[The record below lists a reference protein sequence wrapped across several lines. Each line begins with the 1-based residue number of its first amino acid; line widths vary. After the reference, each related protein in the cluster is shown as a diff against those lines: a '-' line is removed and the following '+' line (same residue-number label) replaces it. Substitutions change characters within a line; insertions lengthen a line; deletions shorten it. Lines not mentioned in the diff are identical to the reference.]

1 MQRKREC
8 NYRQAIDADAEPPNN
23 VVRYELVY
31 GNYGKKFDLNE
42 TSGELILLL
51 PITKFRQKKQSAYE
65 KFSKKAKTKFVN
77 SQEEARNDFL
87 MVTRNV
93 EENESTRINL
103 GNLTKEMST
112 EVIKKRRKRADDDA
126 LYTLT
131 ARAYDLGKSIENYL
145 PNNFPAYGISTK

>member
-103 GNLTKEMST
+103 RNLTKEMST

>member
-1 MQRKREC
+1 M
-8 NYRQAIDADAEPPNN
+8 
-23 VVRYELVY
+23 
-31 GNYGKKFDLNE
+31 
-42 TSGELILLL
+42 

-77 SQEEARNDFL
+77 SEEEMRNDFL

-93 EENESTRINL
+93 NESTRINL

-131 ARAYDLGKSIENYL
+131 ARAYDLGKPIEDYL
-145 PNNFPAYGISTK
+145 SNNFPA